1 MRVRT
6 TMQFAVSASRCFA
19 GVCMRARSV
28 VIISLLFA
36 IAVLPGV
43 GFALEAISRH
53 HVVPAPVAE
62 TTLKADAASEIDR
75 QGIDIRLAS
84 LEPRDV
90 LQDHESLTSAGTHRA
105 AATFAAGGLPAQQA
119 TLIAP
124 TQRLA
129 LRSPPPR
136 SSRAA
141 SDYWL
146 MGLVAVMLVAYQ
158 LRRKHRFLRPQ
169 PFNS

>member
-1 MRVRT
+1 
-6 TMQFAVSASRCFA
+6 
-19 GVCMRARSV
+19 MRARNI
-28 VIISLLFA
+28 VIASLLFA
-36 IAVLPGV
+36 IAALPGV
-43 GFALEAISRH
+43 GFALEAMSRH
-53 HVVPAPVAE
+53 HVVPASVAE

-75 QGIDIRLAS
+75 QSIDIRLAS
-84 LEPRDV
+84 LEPREV

-105 AATFAAGGLPAQQA
+105 AATLAAGGLPAQQA

-124 TQRLA
+124 TPRLV
-129 LRSPPPR
+129 RQSSPPR
-136 SSRAA
+136 STRAA

-146 MGLVAVMLVAYQ
+146 MALVAVMLLAYQ

>member
-1 MRVRT
+1 
-6 TMQFAVSASRCFA
+6 
-19 GVCMRARSV
+19 MRARSI
-28 VIISLLFA
+28 VIASLLFA

-43 GFALEAISRH
+43 GFALEAVSRH
-53 HVVPAPVAE
+53 VASAPLAE
-62 TTLKADAASEIDR
+62 ATHKADVAPEIDL
-75 QGIDIRLAS
+75 QSIDIRLAS

-90 LQDHESLTSAGTHRA
+90 LQDRGGLSNVGARTA
-105 AATFAAGGLPAQQA
+105 ANFAASGLPAQQA

-124 TQRLA
+124 TQRVL
-129 LRSPPPR
+129 SSQPR
-136 SSRAA
+136 SRDA